1 MREITKSRL
10 ISGACC
16 LLILC
21 CLVSLL
27 EARSMSRRIEA
38 HKEYEAKLLTQVE
51 YWQDQY
57 ASVRQEYVDYVVEAQ
72 AIYKTYYVASSMDK
86 KESVPTWNTISN
98 AKITAYCPC
107 SICCGKWANGI
118 TATGVIAQEGR
129 TVAVDPSVIPLG
141 SEVEI
146 NGVIYIAEN
155 TGVRGNAIDL
165 FMNSHQTALQWGV
178 QRMDIRWREP
188 VSNCQGNY

>member
-27 EARSMSRRIEA
+27 EVCSMSRRIEA
-38 HKEYEAKLLTQVE
+38 HKEYEATLLTQVE
-51 YWQDQY
+51 YWEDQY
-57 ASVRQEYVDYVVEAQ
+57 ASICQEYVDYVVETQ
-72 AIYKTYYVASSMDK
+72 AIYRARYFVPSTEE
-86 KESVPTWNTISN
+86 KEPDPAWNTIAN

-118 TATGVIAQEGR
+118 TATGVTAQEGR

-146 NGVIYIAEN
+146 GGAIYIAED
-155 TGVRGNAIDL
+155 TGVHGNAIDI
-165 FMNSHQTALQWGV
+165 FMNSHQAALQWGV
-178 QRMDIRWREP
+178 QRMDIRWHKP
-188 VSNCQGNY
+188 VSNG

>member
-10 ISGACC
+10 TSGLAVF
-16 LLILC
+16 LILC

-38 HKEYEAKLLTQVE
+38 HKKYEAALLTQAE
-51 YWQDQY
+51 YWKDKY
-57 ASVRQEYVDYVVEAQ
+57 SSIRQEYVDYVVETQAVYKAQ
-72 AIYKTYYVASSMDK
+72 YFALSMGEK
-86 KESVPTWNTISN
+86 VPTPAWNTI
-98 AKITAYCPC
+98 ADVKITAYCPC
-107 SICCGKWANGI
+107 STCCGKWANGI

-146 NGVIYIAEN
+146 NGVIYIAED
-155 TGVRGNAIDL
+155 TGVHGNAIDL

-188 VSNCQGNY
+188 ISNR